1 MVILKRITDS
11 NIRAVYWAI
20 LSLSIA
26 YGLAISVL
34 AKFLEANQFSKAD
47 TGKLAIWFAGG
58 IVAMSLPSGWLIR
71 RFGGK
76 AVMIGGLVGYAIVA
90 AAFPFAGKSFY
101 ALGAIRALDG
111 AFSVPVWVASE
122 TIILARAPRAEKA
135 FYTSLYALSLALGY
149 FIGPAIAFGI
159 AKIMGPNAELA
170 AREVTFVAA
179 GVVAIL
185 AVVLVI
191 VRLED
196 AAGRQAHEPSG
207 EERAADDAAKGGAGE
222 ASAAA
227 SPSNLTIFSR
237 VKTSCLATFSYGY
250 FQASVVLFLPTFLTS
265 EKGFTND
272 LTVIVPVFFAAG
284 MLLFSNVAGRL
295 GDRFGNLAVMRA
307 LASVGVLTIIGFI
320 FVGGVV
326 PLFVLVFL
334 AGASLAS
341 ISPVSLALQG
351 LVTNERDL
359 SRSGAM
365 YNASYAAGM
374 LAGPPISG
382 WLFDRY
388 DGNVMNAHYA
398 AIWGFFVL
406 FTIVFRKDD
415 PRARA

>member
-1 MVILKRITDS
+1 VVILKRITDS

-34 AKFLEANQFSKAD
+34 AKFLEASAFTKAD

-71 RFGGK
+71 KFGGK
-76 AVMIGGLVGYAIVA
+76 RVMIGGLIGYAIVA
-90 AAFPFAGKSFY
+90 AAFPFVGKSFY

-149 FIGPAIAFGI
+149 FIGPGIAFGI
-159 AKIMGPNAELA
+159 AKIAGENHELV
-170 AREVTFVAA
+170 ARQTTFVAA
-179 GVVAIL
+179 GIVAIL
-185 AVVLVI
+185 AVAVV
-191 VRLED
+191 VFRLED
-196 AAGRQAHEPSG
+196 AAGRQSHEPTA
-207 EERAADDAAKGGAGE
+207 EEPALE
-222 ASAAA
+222 EQSAPAEPA
-227 SPSNLTIFSR
+227 PSNLTIFSR

-265 EKGFTND
+265 EKQFTD
-272 LTVIVPVFFAAG
+272 DQTVIVPAFFAGG
-284 MLLFSNVAGRL
+284 MLLFSNIAGRL
-295 GDRFGNLAVMRA
+295 GDRFGNLVMMRA
-307 LASVGVLTIIGFI
+307 LAFVGVLTVLGFI
-320 FVGGVV
+320 TIGGVV
-326 PLFVLVFL
+326 PLFILVFL

-351 LVTNERDL
+351 LVTRERDL
-359 SRSGAM
+359 TRSGAM

-374 LAGPPISG
+374 LLGPPISG

-388 DGNVMNAHYA
+388 SGTVMNAHYA
-398 AIWGFFVL
+398 ALWGFFVV
-406 FTIVFRKDD
+406 FTIIFRKDD
-415 PRARA
+415 PRARAA